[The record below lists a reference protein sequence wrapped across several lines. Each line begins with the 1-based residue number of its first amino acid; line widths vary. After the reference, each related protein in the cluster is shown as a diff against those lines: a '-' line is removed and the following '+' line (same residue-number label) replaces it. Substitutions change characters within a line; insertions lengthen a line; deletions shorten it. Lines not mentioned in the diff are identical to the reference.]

1 MLVNLRTSRR
11 IKKKGREK
19 VRSSLFPTVEEINE
33 GFIWGQDC
41 VFNVPIARVHLAKD
55 VVTNHRVFNIQRA
68 KETYNRLLGDF

>member
-1 MLVNLRTSRR
+1 VR
-11 IKKKGREK
+11 KGEE
-19 VRSSLFPTVEEINE
+19 LPFPTVEEINE